1 MIEPENYEPLIPCG
15 TCNPELVTD
24 EERER
29 VRQLIEA
36 HIATE
41 DVEAAASNS

>member
-29 VRQLIEA
+29 VRQLIED
-36 HIATE
+36 IAAE
-41 DVEAAASNS
+41 DVESAASNS